1 MDLNNENQRLSCELV
16 SWEERLEQLQLA
28 NAELVERVLQLEIDN
43 DSKSMKIKQL
53 NQELKQVSSVLTTEQ
68 QMVVKSNIE
77 HSKQC

>member
-43 DSKSMKIKQL
+43 DSKSMKIK
-53 NQELKQVSSVLTTEQ
+53 
-68 QMVVKSNIE
+68 
-77 HSKQC
+77 